1 VHHRLLQ
8 LRELDRHRR
17 LQQGGQQKR
26 RREHLARVEPLED
39 AFEGVRAHEPI
50 EVDDRRAMRWRRR
63 RPRRPQTL
71 RDGRRVDWHGAQQ
84 LREMRRAR
92 GKHQT
97 MRGKGLPLDEH
108 IDISE

>member
-1 VHHRLLQ
+1 
-8 LRELDRHRR
+8 
-17 LQQGGQQKR
+17 
-26 RREHLARVEPLED
+26 
-39 AFEGVRAHEPI
+39 
-50 EVDDRRAMRWRRR
+50 MRWRRR